1 MNIIFASNEDIESLG
16 KNYLVLELDT
26 LLLPGNKD
34 AVTAWSIIDTS
45 SLTLQELPVIPQFT
59 ELHQNLIKN
68 YKLRNWKFC
77 DDALEHL
84 FGRWKGTLDTFY
96 TDIAIRIKQYKVNEP
111 GPEWT
116 GVVVKS
122 VA

>member
-68 YKLRNWKFC
+68 ET
-77 DDALEHL
+77 A
-84 FGRWKGTLDTFY
+84 T
-96 TDIAIRIKQYKVNEP
+96 
-111 GPEWT
+111 
-116 GVVVKS
+116 
-122 VA
+122 